1 MHRDHNKSLPIPRPD
16 TSGIPFE
23 DSFAHRDHNKAVPT
37 PQLDTS
43 GIPFENSLPHQGHNS
58 DGQSEHHVPRKR
70 ESTITATEKAV
81 FDRIYKSLVPPAEEK
96 TVEDDV
102 ELDDLEYLED
112 SGSGED
118 SLEGIFNTAI
128 SSQEKNEQDI
138 GTCYPRTHQSNE
150 RIRETALNQPVDEY
164 GKQVEQIR
172 NLDRERV
179 TELFDKAVSDVK
191 VWQTLEKEVFSRV
204 EKMNQEMKEEEK
216 QKATDSKKNK
226 KGQDEEAREEVR
238 LKVRSLHH
246 PPSSTTTDTKLKRV
260 SSLEILEANYASHC
274 LKAMRLLRID
284 YPASPFAS
292 ALIPQ
297 MKRLGSVSY
306 VLGASTSLYNE
317 LLYIRW
323 VHFHDIHGVAALVD
337 EMLDHGIGIDAMT
350 ITILRDGRRYR
361 KKAAKGEFGPVAQ
374 AVLQLQGIAAG
385 WTRWN
390 LALQKAYSDKAT
402 NDQRREEEKDLDEH
416 EAAEDLHLEL
426 DSFGSQE
433 SGPQRRLTYRPLNPP
448 SGRLSRHSYPNS
460 FAS

>member
-1 MHRDHNKSLPIPRPD
+1 MQRDHNRSLPVPRPD
-16 TSGIPFE
+16 ISGIPFE
-23 DSFAHRDHNKAVPT
+23 DSFAHRNHNKDVPT
-37 PQLDTS
+37 PHLDTS
-43 GIPFENSLPHQGHNS
+43 GIPFENPLPHQDHNNE
-58 DGQSEHHVPRKR
+58 GQSEHDSPRKR

-81 FDRIYKSLVPPAEEK
+81 FDRIYKTLTPPAEEK

-102 ELDDLEYLED
+102 DLDDLEYLED
-112 SGSGED
+112 SGSGKD
-118 SLEGIFNTAI
+118 SLENIFNKAI

-138 GTCYPRTHQSNE
+138 GTRYSRTHQSNE
-150 RIRETALNQPVDEY
+150 PVRETALDRPADEY
-164 GKQVEQIR
+164 GKRVEQIR
-172 NLDRERV
+172 NLDRQRV
-179 TELFDKAVSDVK
+179 TELFDKATSDVK
-191 VWQTLEKEVFSRV
+191 VWQILEKEVFSQV

-216 QKATDSKKNK
+216 QKATDAKKKK

-238 LKVRSLHH
+238 LKVKSIYH
-246 PPSSTTTDTKLKRV
+246 PPLSTTTDTKLKKV

-323 VHFHDIHGVAALVD
+323 LHFHDIHGVATLVD

-350 ITILRDGRRYR
+350 ITILQDGRKYR

-374 AVLQLQGIAAG
+374 GVLQLQGIAAG

-390 LALQKAYSDKAT
+390 LALQKAHSDKAT
-402 NDQRREEEKDLDEH
+402 NDQRREEEKDLNEH

-433 SGPQRRLTYRPLNPP
+433 PRPQRRLTYRPLHPP
-448 SGRLSRHSYPNS
+448 GGRLSRHLYSNS
-460 FAS
+460 FAP